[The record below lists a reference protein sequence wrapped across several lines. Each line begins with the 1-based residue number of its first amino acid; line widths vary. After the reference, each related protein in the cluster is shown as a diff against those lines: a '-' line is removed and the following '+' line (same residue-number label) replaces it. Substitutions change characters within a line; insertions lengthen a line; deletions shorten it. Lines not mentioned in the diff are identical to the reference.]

1 MNVHHARTVVK
12 KKIGKQ
18 APQGKPVVEQRGPVE
33 SGPPNSEQVTASA
46 RSHGERIREA
56 LRCGEPSLLDQV
68 SNAGVGVPVVGAGL
82 LWKDVGGK
90 RPDEAERGRERQRQ
104 AKRKTDVQQGLV
116 ALAAGSKGIARM
128 NFVQQISS
136 EEDEAAKPNASSR
149 DRKRKKCKRDGRR
162 RRSSSSRPSSRS
174 SSSSVVATRD
184 GGVESLAVASRKK
197 PGKLLRSGLM
207 EMRQYL
213 LDHGGAAA
221 SQDSVGEDWRSTKVG
236 AYISQVLFVNHSP
249 DTVGIRNAREIVT
262 LATCLDHLLSGQ
274 LARAG
279 DVLMQRL
286 KAVESSLTDGWSVAR
301 HNELIPP
308 ARPAIANDRE
318 RDFAAKA
325 ALRAARLQESLQKA
339 RVQKVGLGVRRP
351 TGSSLQEPGKGSAP
365 PSGGKGADRR
375 RK

>member
-1 MNVHHARTVVK
+1 
-12 KKIGKQ
+12 
-18 APQGKPVVEQRGPVE
+18 
-33 SGPPNSEQVTASA
+33 
-46 RSHGERIREA
+46 
-56 LRCGEPSLLDQV
+56 
-68 SNAGVGVPVVGAGL
+68 
-82 LWKDVGGK
+82 
-90 RPDEAERGRERQRQ
+90 
-104 AKRKTDVQQGLV
+104 
-116 ALAAGSKGIARM
+116 M

-136 EEDEAAKPNASSR
+136 EEDAAAKPNASSR
-149 DRKRKKCKRDGRR
+149 DRKRKKRKRDGRR

-174 SSSSVVATRD
+174 SSSSVVATTRD

-249 DTVGIRNAREIVT
+249 DTMGIRNAREIVT

-301 HNELIPP
+301 HHELIPP

-325 ALRAARLQESLQKA
+325 ALRAARLQESLQKT
-339 RVQKVGLGVRRP
+339 RVQK
-351 TGSSLQEPGKGSAP
+351 
-365 PSGGKGADRR
+365 SG
-375 RK
+375 